1 MILQESRSNNGQ
13 NAHFRKVASGFVIAI
28 FLISSILAGCQSQT
42 KSQNPEE
49 KTTDFY
55 KEQVKITHAK
65 GFTVKYFDKYK
76 LVDIISPFAKSADT
90 VKYILLERGTER
102 PAGYTGRQLIE
113 IPIRSMIAMSSMHI
127 GMLKFLEAENILTGL
142 GDLQYVYSPTVVNL
156 IKEGKIAGIGKNNGI
171 NQEKLIS
178 LHPDLFM
185 VMGSPGAQKENYP
198 VLKQAEIPVL
208 SNSEWGESTPLAR
221 AEWVKLMAVLLNKE
235 ELVNTKFAKIETEYQ
250 KLQKLAAQSKSKPTI
265 LSGLNTK
272 DTWYLPSGQ
281 NYMTAFFIDAG
292 GAYPWTK
299 ETGTGSFSLNF
310 EAIYPYALTADAWL
324 NVGFN
329 PMDTRHSILQMDS
342 RYSDFKA
349 FKSGSIYSYNNKVNA
364 AGSNDFFESGMMEPE
379 VVLADLIKILHPD
392 LLPDHQLVYYKQIR

>member
-1 MILQESRSNNGQ
+1 MILHKLRPYNGQ
-13 NAHFRKVASGFVIAI
+13 NARFRKLLSVFATALFTTS
-28 FLISSILAGCQSQT
+28 LILAGCQSKT
-42 KSQNPEE
+42 TSENAEE
-49 KTTDFY
+49 KISDFY
-55 KEQVKITHAK
+55 KSQVTVTHAK
-65 GFTVKYFDKYK
+65 GFTIKYFDRYK

-90 VKYILLERGTER
+90 VKYILLERGSER
-102 PAGYTGRQLIE
+102 PAGYTDRQLVE
-113 IPIRSMIAMSSMHI
+113 IPIRSMVAMSSMHI
-127 GMLKFLEAENILTGL
+127 GLLKFLDSENILTGL
-142 GDLQYVYSPTVVNL
+142 GDLQYVYSPTVLNL

-171 NQEKLIS
+171 NQEKLIA

-198 VLKQAEIPVL
+198 VLKQAEIPEL

-221 AEWVKLMAVLLNKE
+221 AEWVKLMAALLNKE
-235 ELVNTKFAKIETEYQ
+235 ELVNRKFAKIEAEYE
-250 KLQKLAAQSKSKPTI
+250 KLRKLAAQSKVKPTI

-292 GAYPWTK
+292 GTYPWTK
-299 ETGTGSFSLNF
+299 EAGTGSFSLNF
-310 EAIYPYALTADAWL
+310 EAIYPYALTAETWL

-329 PMDTRHSILQMDS
+329 PLDTKQNILQMDS

-349 FKSGSIYSYNNKVNA
+349 FKSGNIFSYNNRVNS

-379 VVLADLIKILHPD
+379 VVLADLIKILHPE